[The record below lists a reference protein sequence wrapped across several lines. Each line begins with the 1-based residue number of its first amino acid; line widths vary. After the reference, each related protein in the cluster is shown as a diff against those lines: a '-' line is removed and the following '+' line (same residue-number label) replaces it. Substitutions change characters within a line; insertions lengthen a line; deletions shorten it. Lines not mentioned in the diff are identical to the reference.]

1 MADEAKGGD
10 GAKSALRE
18 IFCPSVDVSE
28 YQYYEFRTIDRPLTE
43 TEIDALGA
51 ISTRAEITSTSFTNH
66 YEWGDLKADPLRL
79 LEKYFDAFLYVAN
92 WGTRRFCLRLPKA
105 WIDYRKVASMLPS
118 DTVWMRQTGKHV
130 IIGFEV
136 SELEVDDLD
145 DGTGWMGSL
154 VSLRSDLLRGD
165 LRCLYLGWLLCTQ
178 IGELDQEELEPPVP
192 AGLRQLTAPLRSLID
207 FLCINQDLVEAA
219 AATSASLTSRPDH
232 QELDAWIRNLPES
245 EKTNLLVGAAS
256 ESGEHWKNELLARF
270 YRENQRLAPP
280 RTAGQPRT
288 VGNLLSAQETI
299 AKARA
304 QKLEAQRATELARQK
319 AKAESDRAHYLD
331 QLARNEE
338 AFWDQVSVYIQKKQ
352 ANAYDQAIRFL
363 IDLRDLAIRRGTEPA
378 FRARVQKLR
387 EKHITKNGFLGRL
400 KSADL

>member
-1 MADEAKGGD
+1 M
-10 GAKSALRE
+10 
-18 IFCPSVDVSE
+18 SE

-118 DTVWMRQTGKHV
+118 DTVWMRQAGKHV

-165 LRCLYLGWLLCTQ
+165 LRCLYLGWLVCAQ
-178 IGELDQEELEPPVP
+178 IGELDEEEPEPPVP

-207 FLCINQDLVEAA
+207 FLCIDEDLVEAA
-219 AATSASLTSRPDH
+219 AATSASLPGGSDH
-232 QELDAWIRNLPES
+232 KELNTWIRNLPES
-245 EKTNLLVGAAS
+245 EKTNLLVSAAS
-256 ESGEHWKNELLARF
+256 ESGERWKNELLARF
-270 YRENQRLAPP
+270 YRENQPLAPAAADSQQ
-280 RTAGQPRT
+280 RI
-288 VGNLLSAQETI
+288 VGDLLSAAEAI
-299 AKARA
+299 ANDRA
-304 QKLEAQRATELARQK
+304 QKLAAKRAIELARR
-319 AKAESDRAHYLD
+319 KAEEKAARARFLD
-331 QLARNEE
+331 HLAEREE
-338 AFWDQVSVYIQKKQ
+338 ATWDQVNQLIQKKQ
-352 ANAYDQAIRFL
+352 PKAYAEAIRL
-363 IDLRDLAIRRGTEPA
+363 LVDLRDLAVRQRLEPA
-378 FRARVQKLR
+378 FRTRIEKIR
-387 EKHITKNGFLGRL
+387 ETHKAKVSFLDRL
-400 KSADL
+400 TEAVL